1 MISAV
6 TMARGREGWYVIELA
21 LPSDVVEKHKVKES
35 VPLLAIEASAMIER
49 WMEEKAWNRK

>member
-1 MISAV
+1 
-6 TMARGREGWYVIELA
+6 MARGREGWYVIELA
-21 LPSDVVEKHKVKES
+21 LPAEIVDKHKVKES